1 MANGSGLKQAEV
13 SAVKLIAWMC
23 FAEVLT
29 MQGVFTFSALLPEF
43 FTEWALDGIDVGW
56 ISGIYYGGY
65 VCAVAVLV
73 SLTDWLDARRIYIGG
88 VCMTIFS
95 SIGFALWAEGF
106 WSAVLFRTLGGIGLA
121 GTYMPG
127 LKALTDRL
135 EGTARA
141 RATSFYTASFGI
153 GSSLSFLVGGYVGER
168 FHWRTAFWVAVI
180 CSGLALLLVT
190 WILEPKASN
199 RTGPVGIN
207 VLDFRPVLRN
217 RFSMGW
223 VACYTTHNYE
233 LFAFRSW
240 IIAFLVFAFGSQP
253 DSTFNIQPTVIAFIG
268 ILLGMPSSVFGNE
281 LALRFGRIRTVVGVM
296 TVSALLSMIL
306 GFNADLPIPVLC
318 ALVFLYGCF
327 VTGDS
332 AAITN
337 GVIQSASD
345 ENRGMTL
352 AVYSSVG
359 FIGSF
364 LGPIGFGVVLDAFGG
379 PGSAEGWGFAFAS
392 VGAVLILGPTVL
404 GLLNRKSFPSV
415 QSQ

>member
-1 MANGSGLKQAEV
+1 MTSGSGFKQAEK

-29 MQGVFTFSALLPEF
+29 MQGVFTFSALIPVF
-43 FTEWALDGIDVGW
+43 FTEWSLDGTEVGW

-73 SLTDWLDARRIYIGG
+73 TLTDWLDARRIYIGG
-88 VCMTIFS
+88 VCMTIIS
-95 SIGFALWAEGF
+95 SVGFALLAEGF
-106 WSAVLFRTLGGIGLA
+106 WSAVVFRTLGGIGLA

-135 EGTARA
+135 EGKAQA

-153 GSSLSFLVGGYVGER
+153 GSSLSFLVGGYVGEL
-168 FHWRTAFWVAVI
+168 FHWRIAFWVAVI
-180 CSGLALLLVT
+180 CAVSALLLVN
-190 WILEPKASN
+190 WVLEPKISTLRAPI
-199 RTGPVGIN
+199 GLHM
-207 VLDFRPVLRN
+207 LDFRPVLRN

-240 IIAFLVFAFGSQP
+240 IVAFLVFAFSNQP
-253 DSTFNIQPTVIAFIG
+253 DSTFNIQPTVVAFIG

-281 LALRFGRIRTVVGVM
+281 LALRFGRKLTVAAVM
-296 TVSALLSMIL
+296 TVSALISMVL
-306 GFNADLPIPVLC
+306 GFNADLPIPLLCVLV
-318 ALVFLYGCF
+318 LIYGCF

-332 AAITN
+332 ASITN
-337 GVIQSASD
+337 GVIESSSN
-345 ENRGMTL
+345 ENLGRTL
-352 AVYSSVG
+352 SVYSSVG

-364 LGPIGFGVVLDAFGG
+364 LGPIGFGMVLDAFGG
-379 PGSAEGWGFAFAS
+379 PGAPLGWGLAFAS
-392 VGAVLILGPTVL
+392 VGAVLVLGPALMGV
-404 GLLNRKSFPSV
+404 LNRN
-415 QSQ
+415 